1 MSNFNHFLLDEQAT
15 IKQAFETIDKGALKI
30 AIVVNKNKQVIGTI
44 SDGDIRRALLKN
56 YTLDDSIENIYFK
69 TPFLANQNDSKQHII
84 KEAISRQLYQ
94 VPVVDKNNY
103 LIDIVDI
110 AKALKTRK
118 RKNKVILM
126 AGGLGTRLHPLT
138 LDTPKPLLKVGD
150 KPILQT
156 IIEKFASSGFEDII
170 LSVNYKANMIKEY
183 FKDGKELGV
192 NISYI
197 QEEKRLGT
205 AGALSLLEDIPKEPF
220 FVMNADLLTNIDF
233 ENFLDFHMIQKSLA
247 TMAVRDQ
254 EYQIPY
260 GVVTTQD
267 SKILSIEEKP
277 TYKYFV
283 NAGIYLLSP
292 EVLKYI
298 PKDTFFDMPT
308 LFDTLI
314 KEQKNILSFP
324 IHEYWLDI
332 GRMEELQKAQ
342 NEYFGVFL

>member
-1 MSNFNHFLLDEQAT
+1 MNNFNHFLLDEQAT
-15 IKQAFETIDKGALKI
+15 IKQAFETIDEGALKI
-30 AIVVNKNKQVIGTI
+30 AIIVNQNKQVIGTI

-156 IIEKFASSGFEDII
+156 IIEKFASCGFEDII
-170 LSVNYKANMIKEY
+170 LSVNYKADMIKEY
-183 FKDGKELGV
+183 FKDGKNLDV

-205 AGALSLLEDIPKEPF
+205 AGALSLLKDIPKEPF

-314 KEQKNILSFP
+314 KKQKNILSFP

>member
-1 MSNFNHFLLDEQAT
+1 MSNFNHFLLDEKAT

>member
-30 AIVVNKNKQVIGTI
+30 AIVVNQNKQVIGTI